1 MANLKQAFEY
11 ASQNPDSDFAKNLE
25 QLAASGSLD
34 GEAKKYG
41 VDLGPFR
48 PAPTLASKLGQ
59 RAKDFGKEGLAL
71 ATGGAS
77 TISPED
83 IAMARGDKTQE
94 DLLALQGDLPE
105 RLS

>member
-25 QLAASGSLD
+25 QLASSGSLD

-41 VDLGPFR
+41 IDLTPFR

-59 RAKDFGKEGLAL
+59 RAKDFGKEVVTLGTL
-71 ATGGAS
+71 GANTVDPN
-77 TISPED
+77 TIPENS
-83 IAMARGDKTQE
+83 
-94 DLLALQGDLPE
+94 L
-105 RLS
+105 